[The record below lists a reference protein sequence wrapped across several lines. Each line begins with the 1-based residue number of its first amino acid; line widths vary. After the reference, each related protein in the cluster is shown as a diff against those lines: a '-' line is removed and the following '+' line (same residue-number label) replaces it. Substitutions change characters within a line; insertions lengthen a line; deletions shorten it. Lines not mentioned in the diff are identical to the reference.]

1 MFGNSFFFQ
10 PLSLNSFVYKREKR
24 EMEGEKFRCKNELE
38 QSRLY
43 KPYSAS
49 GGKESR
55 GGNERKET
63 KIEETVRHLKVGRRY

>member
-1 MFGNSFFFQ
+1 
-10 PLSLNSFVYKREKR
+10 
-24 EMEGEKFRCKNELE
+24 MEGEKFRCKNELE